1 MFMKASIHTCK
12 VTKILGLDLAMDH
25 PNTHPMV
32 RKLPVF
38 IQSQGT
44 ESRQVIRSF
53 YHHHIMD
60 TLSPLAHT
68 QVQYIRQTTTVSTRC
83 HRMEL
88 VSGVSQFVPHKLV
101 ILAGNVRPNATKADR
116 SANIARTTT
125 SSAFTE
131 MSLFGNGIKRIKQ

>member
-1 MFMKASIHTCK
+1 MFMKTSIHTRK
-12 VTKILGLDLAMDH
+12 VTKVLGLDLAMDH

-32 RKLPVF
+32 QKLPVF

-44 ESRQVIRSF
+44 KSRQVIRSL
-53 YHHHIMD
+53 YQHHIMD

-68 QVQYIRQTTTVSTRC
+68 QVQYILQTTTASTRWD
-83 HRMEL
+83 RMEL
-88 VSGVSQFVPHKLV
+88 VSGVSQFVRHKLV
-101 ILAGNVRPNATKADR
+101 ILVGNVRPNATKADR

-131 MSLFGNGIKRIKQ
+131 MCLFRNRINRLKQ